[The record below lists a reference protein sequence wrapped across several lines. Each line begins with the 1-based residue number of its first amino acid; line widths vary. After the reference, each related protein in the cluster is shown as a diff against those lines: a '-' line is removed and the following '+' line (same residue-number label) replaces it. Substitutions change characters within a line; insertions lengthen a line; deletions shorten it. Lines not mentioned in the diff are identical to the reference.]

1 MASIIGFLIG
11 SISSN
16 VRDANNYA
24 VLINLPAGF
33 FSGQNIPMKMI
44 KESNLSQISKFV
56 PFSYPVDII
65 SRAFYHY
72 NLSEVENSLLFTDY
86 LKPIIF
92 ALL

>member
-11 SISSN
+11 SISSS

-44 KESNLSQISKFV
+44 KEGNLAQISKFI

-72 NLSEVENSLLFTDY
+72 NLLEAKDNLLFTNY
-86 LKPIIF
+86 
-92 ALL
+92 